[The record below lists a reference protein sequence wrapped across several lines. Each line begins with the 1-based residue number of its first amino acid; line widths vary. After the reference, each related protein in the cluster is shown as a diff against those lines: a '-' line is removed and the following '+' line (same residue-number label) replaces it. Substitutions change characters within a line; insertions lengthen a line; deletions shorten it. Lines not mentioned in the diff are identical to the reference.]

1 MVVVQKTED
10 FKTKASLTPM
20 VINSVSE
27 EKEGAMESDKGY
39 GE

>member
-1 MVVVQKTED
+1 
-10 FKTKASLTPM
+10 LTPM

-39 GE
+39 GEWGKQFKLSTGSSGEG